1 MALVGI
7 DLGTTNSAIAY
18 AKEGRIQ
25 LFSNPRDM
33 GRRTLPSVVGFRKE
47 RTIIG
52 TKARERMEKDAK
64 NVFGVF
70 KRKMGTSE
78 RFQVP
83 ATGKEE
89 SPITLSTYILREL
102 LTFLP
107 ADLPKRA
114 AVITIP
120 ASFDTVQ
127 SKATEAAGLAA
138 GFEQVSLLQE
148 PIAASLAFANQT
160 GANVPTDGRWLVYDL
175 GGGTF
180 DVALL
185 AISDGEMKVIDHV
198 GDNFLGG
205 TDFDRLLVEKVMV
218 PKLEEAYAFTNLM
231 EELKSAKG
239 KYNAQFYILRQR
251 SEEIKIQLSSQETA
265 EVLIDGFEDEHG
277 EEVDLEFTL
286 SREDFNAIYYNETT

>member
-1 MALVGI
+1 MTINLGI

-25 LFSNPRDM
+25 LFANPRDM

-52 TKARERMEKDAK
+52 TKARERMEKDAQ

-78 RFQVP
+78 RFMVP

-89 SPITLSTYILREL
+89 TPISLSSYVLREL

-107 ADLPKRA
+107 SDVSTQA

-127 SKATEAAGLAA
+127 SKATEAAGKAA
-138 GFEQVSLLQE
+138 GFQQVSLLQE
-148 PIAASLAFANQT
+148 PIAASLAFANQA
-160 GANVPTDGRWLVYDL
+160 GAAVPENGKWLVYDL

-185 AISDGEMKVIDHV
+185 FIADGEMKVIDHV

-205 TDFDRLLVEKVMV
+205 TDFDRLIVERIMV
-218 PKLEEAYAFTNLM
+218 PQLEANYSFTNLI

-239 KYNAQFYILRQR
+239 KYNAQFYLLRQR
-251 SEEIKIQLSSQETA
+251 AEEIKIQLSSQ
-265 EVLIDGFEDEHG
+265 
-277 EEVDLEFTL
+277 
-286 SREDFNAIYYNETT
+286 